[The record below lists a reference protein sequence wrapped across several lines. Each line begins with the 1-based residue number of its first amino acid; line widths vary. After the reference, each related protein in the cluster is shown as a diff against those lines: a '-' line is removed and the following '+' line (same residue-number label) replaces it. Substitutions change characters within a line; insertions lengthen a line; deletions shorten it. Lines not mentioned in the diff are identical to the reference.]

1 SHSDNTES
9 KYYMDILYYLGRLY
23 IDDSDNERIYELYN
37 TSVITRSDI
46 SANEFIENCYNA
58 KDNMHELLYDDETNI
73 HIGKSMDISIEKSVE
88 VDMNELSL
96 NEFDELEESEE
107 DEENE
112 NGSDYYSNLLDD
124 LKSAFDFDDDSFDP
138 ENDDFDDEDDED

>member
-1 SHSDNTES
+1 MRKKIKIASVLLAALLLCALLPTFASATMPGLPGHGASTTADPIFEDDCGHNGLIADGEG
-9 KYYMDILYYLGRLY
+9 L
-23 IDDSDNERIYELYN
+23 IDDMFDPRP
-37 TSVITRSDI
+37 
-46 SANEFIENCYNA
+46 FII
-58 KDNMHELLYDDETNI
+58 M
-73 HIGKSMDISIEKSVE
+73 
-88 VDMNELSL
+88 
-96 NEFDELEESEE
+96 E